1 MIYKWEHGLTCM
13 HCDTIYFCRWLPVFG
28 VTCCIQLEETKNIQ
42 QMPLIAFEVDNLPFH
57 HHKNNLF
64 SFFLSCTNIHILLN
78 IICYIQVLDL
88 KLSSQI
94 TIMTSFI
101 AVFHNTSRQVL
112 RTTVTQM
119 MTFSS
124 QHPVIHLHYPL
135 AR

>member
-1 MIYKWEHGLTCM
+1 M
-13 HCDTIYFCRWLPVFG
+13 HCDTIYFCRWLLVFG
-28 VTCCIQLEETKNIQ
+28 VTCCIQLEGTKNKQ
-42 QMPLIAFEVDNLPFH
+42 QMPLLTCEVDNLPFH

-64 SFFLSCTNIHILLN
+64 SFFLFCTNIHIHLN
-78 IICYIQVLDL
+78 IILYIQVLDR

-101 AVFHNTSRQVL
+101 TVLLNTSRHIL
-112 RTTVTQM
+112 GTTVTQM
-119 MTFSS
+119 MAFSS